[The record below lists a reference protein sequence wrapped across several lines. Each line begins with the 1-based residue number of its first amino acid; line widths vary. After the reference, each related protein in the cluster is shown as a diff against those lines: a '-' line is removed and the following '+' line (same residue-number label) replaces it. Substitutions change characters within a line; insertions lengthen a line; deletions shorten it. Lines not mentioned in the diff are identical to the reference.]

1 MKIIKHIPEAQ
12 LAVAELDDGTRLT
25 ISADSLAAAEQ
36 IARSTDEKRKLEKA
50 EKKAEKEAEKE
61 ADKAD
66 KELAKLAKEA
76 EKAVPAVLAHLA
88 AIRHRDSAAYLPD
101 LLAAV
106 ERLV

>member
-36 IARSTDEKRKLEKA
+36 IALSTDAKMKA
-50 EKKAEKEAEKE
+50 KKAEKDAAKAQE
-61 ADKAD
+61 KAD
-66 KELAKLAKEA
+66 AALDKLAKKA
-76 EKAVPAVLAHLA
+76 AKAVPDILAHLN
-88 AIRHRDSAAYLPD
+88 AIRHRDSAEYLPD
-101 LLAAV
+101 LQAAI

>member
-1 MKIIKHIPEAQ
+1 MKVVKHIPEAQ
-12 LAVAELDDGTRLT
+12 LAIIELDDGTRLT

-36 IARSTDEKRKLEKA
+36 IATATDEKRKLEKA
-50 EKKAEKEAEKE
+50 QKDAEKE

-66 KELAKLAKEA
+66 KELAKLAEKA

-88 AIRHRDSAAYLPD
+88 AIRHRDNASYLPD
-101 LLAAV
+101 LQAAI

>member
-12 LAVAELDDGTRLT
+12 LAVAELDDGTSLT

-36 IARSTDEKRKLEKA
+36 IARSTDEKRKLEK
-50 EKKAEKEAEKE
+50 AEKE

>member
-12 LAVAELDDGTRLT
+12 IAVAELDDGTRLT
-25 ISADSLAAAEQ
+25 ISADSLATAEK
-36 IARSTDEKRKLEKA
+36 IARATDEKRKA
-50 EKKAEKEAEKE
+50 EKAEKEAEKE

-101 LLAAV
+101 LLAAA

>member
-12 LAVAELDDGTRLT
+12 IAVAELDDGTRLT

-36 IARSTDEKRKLEKA
+36 IARSTDEKRKAEKA
-50 EKKAEKEAEKE
+50 EKKAEKE

-88 AIRHRDSAAYLPD
+88 AIRHRDSASYLPD
-101 LLAAV
+101 LKSAV

>member
-1 MKIIKHIPEAQ
+1 MQVVKHIPEAQ
-12 LAVAELDDGTRLT
+12 LAIIALDDGTRLT
-25 ISADSLAAAEQ
+25 ISADSLATAEK
-36 IARSTDEKRKLEKA
+36 IALATDEKRKAEKA
-50 EKKAEKEAEKE
+50 EKKAEKE

-101 LLAAV
+101 LLAAA